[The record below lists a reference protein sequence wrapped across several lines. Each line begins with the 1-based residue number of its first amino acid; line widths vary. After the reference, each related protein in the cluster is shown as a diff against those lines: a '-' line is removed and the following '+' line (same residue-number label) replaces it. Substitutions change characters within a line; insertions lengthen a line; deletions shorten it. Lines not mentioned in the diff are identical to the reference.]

1 MQHDDVAVAH
11 IHGDIDSLKEII
23 AANLEDRRGSFA
35 LQAAF
40 DVLRERVERL
50 PPARDRGVKRFES
63 V

>member
-1 MQHDDVAVAH
+1 MRHDDADVAH
-11 IHGDIDSLKEII
+11 LHDDIESLNAII

-50 PPARDRGVKRFES
+50 AELEDAA
-63 V
+63 